1 MAGPPKLWRRKGRP
15 WIVRFRKEKPM
26 FYAYVFQSIP
36 HPDSFY
42 RGHTTDLKRR
52 LTEHNAGK
60 CPHTTKYMPWKLK
73 FYAAF
78 DTLELVQ
85 RFEKY
90 LKSGSGHAFPK
101 RHLDL

>member
-1 MAGPPKLWRRKGRP
+1 
-15 WIVRFRKEKPM
+15 VRFRKEKPM
-26 FYAYVFQSIP
+26 FYAYVLQSIP
-36 HPDSFY
+36 PPDSFY

-60 CPHTTKYMPWKLK
+60 CPHTTK
-73 FYAAF
+73 YAAF